1 MQSMTPASI
10 EENVPSDIIVEG
22 LLGNLIN
29 GTGIK
34 NQMISAYVVDSNGR
48 AVSPATN
55 EPTSEDESFLS
66 TIKDVKLLA
75 ENNTYSLFIKPTS
88 SFYSGLNITSGLDV
102 RKHVLTF
109 EDVIPIL
116 GTYFGVVTAGIA
128 AFAFI
133 PRIKKHRDENKERAI
148 LYKCIDEINTI
159 YYSSS
164 ENAVQRLN
172 KLKDKR
178 NSIVSMFHVGELDEE
193 HFKLLDG
200 KISEYEQKL
209 EKN

>member
-133 PRIKKHRDENKERAI
+133 PRIKKHRDENQERAI
-148 LYKCIDEINTI
+148 LKCIDEINTI

-164 ENAVQRLN
+164 ENAEQRLN
-172 KLKDKR
+172 CWMVKYR
-178 NSIVSMFHVGELDEE
+178 NTSR
-193 HFKLLDG
+193 
-200 KISEYEQKL
+200 
-209 EKN
+209 N

>member
-1 MQSMTPASI
+1 
-10 EENVPSDIIVEG
+10 
-22 LLGNLIN
+22 
-29 GTGIK
+29 
-34 NQMISAYVVDSNGR
+34 
-48 AVSPATN
+48 
-55 EPTSEDESFLS
+55 LS

-88 SFYSGLNITSGLDV
+88 SFYSGLNITSGLDG

-200 KISEYEQKL
+200 KKGGIRAEIRKKL
-209 EKN
+209 TGNFPEKL